1 MRSAPAF
8 ATLLA
13 VLMITCA
20 SGARSQEPSASA
32 RSQSP
37 PAAAPA
43 TSQPAS
49 QPGSHPAA
57 TSRAASQPAAAGAT
71 GVKTVK
77 PFPGVTAII
86 DADDPSRSRI
96 ELKAYT
102 CLDAGWLEQVACMPG
117 TREHESL
124 MVVDAKPSQV
134 HAALLMAGFEPGKPG
149 RWTYENQKFGAIDPT
164 GDKVAIVVRYVDK
177 EGKTIEHD
185 VGKWIREP
193 ASKDKAAKPF
203 PREPWVFGGS
213 VLARNTPDMGP
224 GEHYVADMTGS
235 LIGLVTFGDE
245 TIGFSRVL
253 SDQETVQEP
262 EWEANTEALPEVA
275 TPVTLIIQKW
285 KDDPEDGTA
294 DERR

>member
-1 MRSAPAF
+1 MRSAPPL

-13 VLMITCA
+13 VLMIACA
-20 SGARSQEPSASA
+20 PGVRRLDSTAPAPSAS
-32 RSQSP
+32 P
-37 PAAAPA
+37 PASAPA
-43 TSQPAS
+43 SSRPVSQPAS
-49 QPGSHPAA
+49 QPAATSPAASHPAA
-57 TSRAASQPAAAGAT
+57 ATAS

-86 DADDPSRSRI
+86 DADDPSRSRV

-134 HAALLMAGFEPGKPG
+134 HAALLMAGFAPGKPG

-164 GDKVAIVVRYVDK
+164 GDKVAIIVRYADK

-193 ASKDKAAKPF
+193 ASKDKDAKPF

-213 VLARNTPDMGP
+213 ILARNTPDMGP

-235 LIGLVTFGDE
+235 LVGLVTFGDE

-253 SDQETVQEP
+253 ADQETVQEP
-262 EWEANTEALPEVA
+262 EWEANAEALPEVA
-275 TPVTLIIQKW
+275 TPVTIVI
-285 KDDPEDGTA
+285 
-294 DERR
+294 RRWVDAS